1 MSPSFGNNGIRRAQ
15 SEGNLDSLISSIN
28 GSSDDEFSFF
38 NAPKKHSSSRLHGS
52 MLETI
57 PSRSKSDGEESSD
70 DEGLCEFSGF
80 DIENKVLS
88 LNKQMGYGNLA
99 IKDDIGESG
108 SQMYL
113 AKGLGVDAGFGSG
126 GGGRNL
132 SHVGRGD
139 GGGGGDNNHD
149 TEEYYRKMV
158 VENPGNALFL
168 GNYARYL
175 YQVSLAK
182 FR

>member
-15 SEGNLDSLISSIN
+15 SEGNLDSLISSIH

-38 NAPKKHSSSRLHGS
+38 NAPKKHSSSRLHSS

-80 DIENKVLS
+80 NIENKVLS
-88 LNKQMGYGNLA
+88 WNNQMGYGNLA

-108 SQMYL
+108 
-113 AKGLGVDAGFGSG
+113 
-126 GGGRNL
+126 
-132 SHVGRGD
+132 
-139 GGGGGDNNHD
+139 
-149 TEEYYRKMV
+149 
-158 VENPGNALFL
+158 
-168 GNYARYL
+168 
-175 YQVSLAK
+175 
-182 FR
+182 